1 MNENLVWDALT
12 GVQREFAELHE
23 GAGRYVAG
31 VAPLSA
37 VRDWHD
43 EQAWRDL
50 AELAGPG
57 QVVVLAGGGVRV
69 PSSWRVVNQG
79 QGLVLAASN
88 VDSTEVGEAVVL
100 GPADV
105 PEMLDLAGRTGVGP
119 LTPRAVELGTFL
131 GTRRDGRL
139 VSMAGER
146 IRIPGWTEIGT
157 VATDP
162 DYRGQGL
169 AGHLVRALT
178 GVVRGRGDEAF
189 LHVATH
195 NTDAIRL
202 YDRLGFTT
210 EGKTGHI
217 AAITPAEV

>member
-1 MNENLVWDALT
+1 MNDNLVWEALT
-12 GVQREFAELHE
+12 GVQREFAELHA
-23 GAGRYVAG
+23 GAGRYRAG
-31 VAPLSA
+31 YAPLSA
-37 VRDWHD
+37 VRDWDD

-50 AELAGPG
+50 EALAGPG

-69 PSSWRVVNQG
+69 PPSWRVVDQG
-79 QGLVLAASN
+79 RGLVLAATN
-88 VDSTEVGEAVVL
+88 VAATEAGEAVVL

-119 LTPRAVELGTFL
+119 LTPRAVDLGTFL
-131 GTRRDGRL
+131 GVRREGRL

-146 IRIPGWTEIGT
+146 IRIPGRTEIGT

-162 DYRGQGL
+162 EHRGQGL
-169 AGHLVRALT
+169 AAHLVRVLT

-202 YDRLGFTT
+202 YDRLGFTA

-217 AAITPAEV
+217 AAITPA